1 MASTTGIAKR
11 SISWVA
17 ADTFG
22 TAALSFAVMLVMA
35 RLIGPGEFGAAAIAI
50 SLVQIANLF
59 VEGLLHDALI
69 QRRDIAPD
77 DFDKA
82 LSLVVG
88 LGAAFAVVA
97 LFAALL
103 LGGTSN
109 GRVAW
114 LVFGMTC
121 SLPFSG
127 ALGIGNARLR
137 RDFRY
142 ADIARPSL
150 IGRSLGSLIGVA
162 LAFAGAGAWSLIVQ
176 QEAAIVL
183 YALLMYRGMSWR
195 PRPRL
200 SFGSLKPLWSFAL
213 PQAVTNSLSG
223 LRMQISLLVIAS
235 LGGLAATGFLNFA
248 FRLTLTPQ
256 ALLITAL
263 QSLGFPLLAKHQDDR
278 EALVASYQHFT
289 RTIAVFVVPLFIG
302 LAICADDLVPAI
314 LGANWEPSVPAVR
327 IVACAGVLYFL
338 RLSSSVLLRAIGVI
352 RYSFANSIMHLA
364 VTLGALVA
372 LRPAAAG
379 WAAVCW
385 VLPLVPLMPI
395 TVWAVR
401 REARLSIAEQLAPL
415 WKPLTYN
422 LAMILAVL
430 LVKEEFA
437 ASSAVLRLAASVVT
451 GAGVYGCL
459 LLAFDQ
465 EALPVRRFIASRL

>member
-1 MASTTGIAKR
+1 
-11 SISWVA
+11 VA

-35 RLIGPGEFGAAAIAI
+35 RLVGPGEFGAAAIAI
-50 SLVQIANLF
+50 SLIQIVNIF

-82 LSLVVG
+82 FSLVTG

-97 LFAALL
+97 LLAAFLL
-103 LGGTSN
+103 DGTSY

-114 LVFGMTC
+114 LVFGIAC

-127 ALGIGNARLR
+127 AIGIGNARLR

-150 IGRSLGSLIGVA
+150 IGRTLGSVVGVM
-162 LAFAGAGAWSLIVQ
+162 LAFAGAGAWSLVAQ
-176 QEAAIVL
+176 QGSAIVF
-183 YALLMYRGMSWR
+183 YALLLYRGMRWR
-195 PRPRL
+195 PHLRT
-200 SFGSLKPLWSFAL
+200 SFASLAPLWSFAL
-213 PQAVTNSLSG
+213 LQALTNSLSG
-223 LRMQISLLVIAS
+223 MRMQASLLMIAS
-235 LGGLAATGFLNFA
+235 LGGLATTGYMNFA

-278 EALVASYQHFT
+278 EALVASYQQFT
-289 RTIAVFVVPLFIG
+289 RTVAVFVLPLFIG
-302 LAICADDLVPAI
+302 LTICADDLVPAI
-314 LGANWEPSVPAVR
+314 LGANWEPAVPAVR
-327 IVACAGVLYFL
+327 LVAGAGVLYFL
-338 RLSSSVLLRAIGVI
+338 RLSSSVLLRAIGAI
-352 RYSFANSIMHLA
+352 RYSFANSIMHLV
-364 VTLGALVA
+364 VTLGTLLA
-372 LRPAAAG
+372 LRPTTAG

-385 VLPLVPLMPI
+385 VLPLVPLMPV

-401 REARLSIAEQLAPL
+401 REAGLSVSEQLRPL
-415 WKPLTYN
+415 WRPLSYN
-422 LAMILAVL
+422 LAMALAVL
-430 LVKEEFA
+430 LAREEFE
-437 ASSAVLRLAASVVT
+437 ASSAALRLALSVAA
-451 GAGVYGCL
+451 GIGVYGCL